1 MREGFVPYRR
11 RWRFLERFL
20 ESSIAGASSSASSS
34 ALIVQTEPAVTMV
47 TARRFCNAINC
58 SGRSRPMHGSVR
70 QQRRVA
76 PALGDVEHVGGESQ
90 LIGVDV
96 DGEQANGSTDD
107 VVGPGFRGAPVVE
120 FSSLPFLHA
129 ETYSSRTSVIF
140 C

>member
-1 MREGFVPYRR
+1 M
-11 RWRFLERFL
+11 
-20 ESSIAGASSSASSS
+20 
-34 ALIVQTEPAVTMV
+34 
-47 TARRFCNAINC
+47 
-58 SGRSRPMHGSVR
+58 GSVR

-107 VVGPGFRGAPVVE
+107 VVGPGFRGANVVE
-120 FSSLPFLHA
+120 FSSPFLHA
-129 ETYSSRTSVIF
+129 ETYSPRTSVIF